1 VRQALDAG
9 HAAAALVR
17 DPPKVTESIEI
28 IQGDATNSSAVS
40 AAVEGRDAVL
50 SALGTSKSLK
60 GGIMTRATETLLPAL
75 QQGGVQRLIL
85 ISAFGVG
92 DSFNDASA
100 FQKFFFRTILRSIY
114 ADKAKSDA
122 LIQACALQWTI
133 VRPVALTNGPRTGK
147 YRIGEKLK
155 LRGIP
160 RVSRADVADFM
171 IRELTEGAWIRKTV
185 SSPRELL
192 GEPRPSYGLRADLDG
207 TSARASC
214 DQSTRHRRS

>member
-1 VRQALDAG
+1 MNQTEKKARTSEFDAELPTTIVKKRK
-9 HAAAALVR
+9 A
-17 DPPKVTESIEI
+17 I
-28 IQGDATNSSAVS
+28 IH
-40 AAVEGRDAVL
+40 
-50 SALGTSKSLK
+50 
-60 GGIMTRATETLLPAL
+60 GGIMTRATEVLLPAL
-75 QQGGVQRLIL
+75 QQARVQRLIL

-122 LIQACALQWTI
+122 LIQASALQWTI

-185 SSPRELL
+185 VI
-192 GEPRPSYGLRADLDG
+192 
-207 TSARASC
+207 TS
-214 DQSTRHRRS
+214 